1 MRTSKSET
9 SNPSPTLAADLF
21 CQVVDNLGDIG
32 VMWRLARQ
40 LTTEKNWTIRLWVD
54 RLESFK
60 TIAPQIDPSL
70 PIQTCN
76 NIEVRQWPKVWQP
89 TSPHQVVIAGFSCEL
104 PDDYLKLLAGTT
116 NPAWLQLEY
125 LSAQDW
131 VSSFHGLHSK
141 RNDAL
146 KPVFFFP
153 GFNEQT
159 GGLIREFELIEQRN
173 HWIAQQE
180 QASWLASIGISIPS
194 NTRLV
199 SVFTYPH
206 APLHLLIDQL
216 EQTGERFHLVMPST
230 LPSSTRLP
238 KSEAG
243 EQITWQAIEFLTQ
256 PDYDKLLWAS
266 DLNLV
271 RGEDSFVRAI
281 WAGKPMLWQIYPQKD
296 GVHHPKLDAWL
307 SLADLPISIGQ
318 AMHEWA
324 DGNLATDLTPWLT
337 DHGWQAWQQASQ
349 ALCGELAK
357 QSDLATRL
365 DAWVRTQTSTTNGL

>member
-1 MRTSKSET
+1 
-9 SNPSPTLAADLF
+9 
-21 CQVVDNLGDIG
+21 
-32 VMWRLARQ
+32 MWRLARQ

-54 RLESFK
+54 QLKSFK

-70 PIQTCN
+70 PIQTCH
-76 NIEVRQWPKVWQP
+76 NIEVRRWDSTWQP
-89 TSPHQVVIAGFSCEL
+89 IEPRSVVIAGFSCEL
-104 PDDYLKLLAGTT
+104 PDKYLQQLANTT
-116 NPAWLQLEY
+116 NAVWLQLEY
-125 LSAQDW
+125 LSAEDW

-159 GGLIREFELIEQRN
+159 GGLIREQDLLAQRD
-173 HWIAQQE
+173 Q
-180 QASWLASIGISIPS
+180 WLANQEHKPWLTSIGITVPD

-206 APLHLLIDQL
+206 APLHSLIEQL
-216 EQTGERFHLVMPST
+216 QQTDERFHLVV
-230 LPSSTRLP
+230 PSSPPVSGLLP
-238 KSEAG
+238 KSTAS
-243 EQITWQAIEFLTQ
+243 EQITWQAIEFLPQ
-256 PDYDKLLWAS
+256 SDYDKLLWAS

-271 RGEDSFVRAI
+271 RGEDSFIRAI

-307 SLADLPISIGQ
+307 KLANLPTSIGQ

-324 DGNLATDLTPWLT
+324 DGNLATDLTPYLT
-337 DHGWQAWQQASQ
+337 GHGWQAWRQASK
-349 ALCGELAK
+349 AVCEELVK
-357 QSDLATRL
+357 QSDLATGL
-365 DAWVRTQTSTTNGL
+365 DTWVRAQMRATNGL